1 MLSGHACGMHRLC
14 FIPRLLR
21 TDLKRVCR
29 YIIRPCVPSRKSYSV
44 PRHQLTIVNS
54 RARSY
59 APCPANNVRRSHY
72 DTAGRIR
79 KGPAPLNL
87 EIPPYKFLTK
97 TSILV
102 G

>member
-1 MLSGHACGMHRLC
+1 MTFSL
-14 FIPRLLR
+14 
-21 TDLKRVCR
+21 
-29 YIIRPCVPSRKSYSV
+29 
-44 PRHQLTIVNS
+44 
-54 RARSY
+54 
-59 APCPANNVRRSHY
+59 PCPCRPPIKPAFSLHAQPNERCRSHY